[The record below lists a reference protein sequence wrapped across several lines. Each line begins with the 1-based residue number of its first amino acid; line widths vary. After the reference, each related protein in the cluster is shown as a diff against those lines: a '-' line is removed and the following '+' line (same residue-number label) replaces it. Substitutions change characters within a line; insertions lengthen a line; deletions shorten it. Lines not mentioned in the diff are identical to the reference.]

1 MRFSFFTTVSI
12 AAISAIGANAVEFD
26 DDNNSMTTL
35 QQELAQIASLGEQWE
50 LTEDQF
56 AQLLSEVDLHT
67 LNNLLEN
74 QYAQV
79 DADAQSEASSNKK
92 SSSSGSGSS
101 SSSSSSSDND
111 AQIGAD
117 SDDDD
122 YGLAQI
128 NAEIE
133 AEEALLA

>member
-26 DDNNSMTTL
+26 DDNNSMTL

-79 DADAQSEASSNKK
+79 DADAQSEASSKKK

-111 AQIGAD
+111 A
-117 SDDDD
+117 
-122 YGLAQI
+122 
-128 NAEIE
+128 
-133 AEEALLA
+133 